1 MQGTAPF
8 THQVEFENTPTA
20 TLPAARVVVTDQ
32 LDPTKVDLSTF
43 TLGSIGWGSTVV
55 SVPAGLKSY
64 ATTAAVDATISVR
77 VQGSV
82 DTTTGLVRWTF
93 DTIDPVTHLVPS
105 DPTLGFLPPD
115 TDGKKG
121 QGAVTFTVMPNA
133 GLAHA
138 TAIANQAT
146 VVFDANAPIL
156 TPTWTNTIDTTVPT
170 TRVQAATG
178 VVGTTNVAVSWS
190 GTDTGSGIVAYTVY
204 VSDNGG
210 AYAAWQTNATATSAV
225 YTGATGHTYTFY
237 VRATDGAGNAEAAKS
252 TAEATIAVTGTFTDP
267 GSAAADTGSGGGGG
281 STGGDG
287 QRDAGLPI
295 LVILAGLVIA
305 FRRRAASLRRA
316 AR

>member
-43 TLGSIGWGSTVV
+43 TLGSLGWGSTVV

-138 TAIANQAT
+138 TAIANKAT

-267 GSAAADTGSGGGGG
+267 GSAAADTGSSGGGG
-281 STGGDG
+281 SIGGDG

-295 LVILAGLVIA
+295 LVILARLVIA